1 MAGKYVLINDI
12 IAEHNAR
19 MQNLKKYY
27 PFFVLNETT
36 FSQYKDG
43 KYNFLD
49 MGYIT
54 LASLRFLIHENNF
67 HEKDITFE
75 EYEQFLT
82 ELLERDFDLSETEEE
97 RHQLILYIFDKL
109 KNDGRAFEYSF
120 SDPESHQKKIAR
132 VRLVANRI
140 EQGQVYYSIT
150 SEGIE
155 FYLDTKEMKDESRI
169 NVSQLLLEKMI
180 RSNNF
185 KGGVDVVRRINSQ
198 VIQLLLEKE

>member
-97 RHQLILYIFDKL
+97 RHQLILYEFRHFHQREERGEESRSRKRGYI
-109 KNDGRAFEYSF
+109 YSG
-120 SDPESHQKKIAR
+120 
-132 VRLVANRI
+132 NRI
-140 EQGQVYYSIT
+140 HFV
-150 SEGIE
+150 GI
-155 FYLDTKEMKDESRI
+155 D
-169 NVSQLLLEKMI
+169 SQRNK
-180 RSNNF
+180 
-185 KGGVDVVRRINSQ
+185 
-198 VIQLLLEKE
+198 